1 LSIPVLTLRPE
12 FRSAALKGTAIELAT
27 RGHTGATQIPAAD
40 FLNITYPNHDLIKAL
55 QAIGP
60 HQDRPVVLIG
70 ERGVGKSHLMAALHH
85 AGTDPAATHKW
96 LNYWAKTLSRP
107 DLAQIALRPSMKV
120 ISEKLT
126 SNSYKFLWDLLLDNH
141 PKGEFIRGKW
151 QAEGKR
157 QTNVPSEALILEL
170 LQHQPVMLLLDEFQ
184 TWFDGQTETS
194 AKPQRTWAFN
204 FIQTLSEIAK
214 NNPDLLV
221 LVISVRNGKTDAYL
235 QVRRVAPLEID
246 FKSVQSKVDRRRLL
260 LHRLFDNRINVP
272 ASEIEPAIAPNLA
285 AHLKL
290 KEIAPSEHERWRQ
303 EYLEYWPFAP
313 QLIQLL
319 EDQILVA
326 TQAQDTRD
334 LIRILASLFKARGKN
349 VPVLTAADF
358 DIEDDAAGIGALI
371 DSVANDQHK
380 TLRAKAVRNL
390 EAVRA
395 AVAHHASVLPD
406 LNDIMSALWVRS
418 ISVGNQ
424 PGADARTLQVDCTR
438 TQELDD
444 NLFASE
450 MLTIVDNSF
459 NIHPRGET
467 YQFREEE
474 NPRARVMATARNERQ
489 FQDGRDLQHLAK
501 EIRYVFAG
509 GDQVAKSWRIVVLPR
524 DWDTDPWSKLEPEEQ
539 PSEWKDGRLP
549 ILVLPEEP
557 DNLQAKLGVW
567 LKSHLIERRNIPRYL
582 LPRAEDGSI
591 FLDTS
596 LVVLARAVM
605 TATSWKADSPE
616 YGRLEKEFRAQLHEA
631 IRKRY
636 DHFAILHRWNFGD
649 PAKAIF
655 NVEGLKVQGDKVPE
669 AIETAIRDD
678 LFEPEA
684 FRNLVLRQANE
695 SASVAKILKECQEA
709 RPGDEDCIPWLGETQ
724 MVEKI
729 VRLCAQGRIAID
741 NRGLELLQAKPG
753 ENEEQAWARMR
764 GKLGGGAYLDNTL
777 VSLPHSS
784 PATHGAGA
792 TPPPAGGLA
801 QPNLFPPGGPSAPP
815 ASSAGGFDEGAP
827 SPPVQPNGGQP
838 APGQPTSGT
847 PTNGDIFGTGGGPRK
862 TYQSEKPTSAL
873 NLLSQIEKWGV
884 NAGTNVANV
893 TLVVNVKTGAQLGA
907 LIKKLPA
914 DGVLWDLH
922 LDKEE

>member
-1 LSIPVLTLRPE
+1 MSIPLLTLRQE

-27 RGHTGATQIPAAD
+27 RGKTGATQIPAVE
-40 FLNITYPNHDLIKAL
+40 FLNITYPSYDLVKAL

-85 AGTDPAATHKW
+85 AGCDPAATKAW
-96 LNYWAKTLSRP
+96 LGYWAATLNRP
-107 DLAQIALRPSMKV
+107 DLALIALRPNMKV

-126 SNSYKFLWDLLLDNH
+126 SNSYKFLWDLLFDNH

-157 QTNVPSEALILEL
+157 QTNVPPEALILEL

-184 TWFDGQTETS
+184 TWFDGQTEAPS
-194 AKPQRTWAFN
+194 KPQRTWAFN
-204 FIQTLSEIAK
+204 FIQTLSEIAR
-214 NNPDLLV
+214 NHPDLLV

-246 FKSVQSKVDRRRLL
+246 FKSAQSKADRRRLL

-272 ASEIEPAIAPNLA
+272 ASDVEPVIEPNLTA
-285 AHLKL
+285 YLRL
-290 KEIAPSEHERWRQ
+290 KEIAPSDHERWRQ
-303 EYLEYWPFAP
+303 EYLEFWPFAP

-334 LIRILASLFKARGKN
+334 LIRILANLFKARGKN
-349 VPVLTAADF
+349 APVLTAADF

-395 AVAHHASVLPD
+395 AVPHQADVLPD
-406 LNDIMSALWVRS
+406 LKDIMAALWVRS

-438 TQELDD
+438 TKPLDD

-489 FQDGRDLQHLAK
+489 FQDGRDLEHLAK

-509 GDQVAKSWRIVVLPR
+509 GDQVAKGWRVVALPR
-524 DWDTDPWSKLEPEEQ
+524 DWDTDPWSKLPADEQ
-539 PSEWKDGRLP
+539 QPEWKDGRLP

-557 DNLQAKLGVW
+557 DNLHAILGAW
-567 LKSHLIERRNIPRYL
+567 LKSHLTERRNIPRYL
-582 LPRAEDGSI
+582 LPRAEDGNI

-596 LVVLARAVM
+596 LVVLARAIM
-605 TATSWKADSPE
+605 TAASWKADNSE
-616 YGRLEKEFRAQLHEA
+616 YGKLEREFRAQLHEA

-636 DHFAILHRWNFGD
+636 DRFAILHRWNFGD
-649 PAKAIF
+649 PVKAIF
-655 NVEGLKVQGDKVPE
+655 SVEGLKVQGEKVPE

-684 FRNLVLRQANE
+684 FLNLVLRQANE

-709 RPGDEDCIPWLGETQ
+709 RPADEDCIPWLGETQ

-729 VRLCAQGRIAID
+729 VRLCAQGHIAVD
-741 NRGLELLQAKPG
+741 YRGLELLQAKPG
-753 ENEEQAWARMR
+753 ESEEQAWTRMR
-764 GKLGGGAYLDNTL
+764 GKVGGGAHLDNTL

-784 PATHGAGA
+784 PATHGSGAAPAGA
-792 TPPPAGGLA
+792 LA
-801 QPNLFPPGGPSAPP
+801 QPNLFPPGGQPTPP
-815 ASSAGGFDEGAP
+815 PGGAGGFNEGGQP
-827 SPPVQPNGGQP
+827 TTVQPNGGQST
-838 APGQPTSGT
+838 PGQPTGGAAT
-847 PTNGDIFGTGGGPRK
+847 GGNIFGTEGGAQK

-873 NLLSQIEKWGV
+873 NLLSQIEQWGV
-884 NAGTNVANV
+884 NAGAKVNNV
-893 TLVVNVKTGAQLGA
+893 TLVVNVTTGAQLAA

-914 DGVLWDLH
+914 DGVLWDLQ
-922 LDKEE
+922 LNKEE

>member
-1 LSIPVLTLRPE
+1 MAIPVLTLRPE
-12 FRSAALKGTAIELAT
+12 FRTTALKGTAIELAT
-27 RGHTGATQIPAAD
+27 RSKTGATQIPAAD
-40 FLNITYPNHDLIKAL
+40 FLNITYPSHDLIKAL

-85 AGTDPAATHKW
+85 AGTDPLATQKW
-96 LNYWAKTLSRP
+96 LHYWAKTLNRP
-107 DLAQIALRPSMKV
+107 ELAQIALRPSMKV

-126 SNSYKFLWDLLLDNH
+126 SNSYKFLWDLVLDNH

-170 LQHQPVMLLLDEFQ
+170 LQHQAVMLLLDEFQ
-184 TWFDGQTETS
+184 TWFDGQTETPS
-194 AKPQRTWAFN
+194 KPHRTWAFN
-204 FIQTLSEIAK
+204 FIQTLSEIAR
-214 NNPDLLV
+214 NYPDLLV

-246 FKSVQSKVDRRRLL
+246 FKSVQSKADRRRLV

-272 ASEIEPAIAPNLA
+272 TGDIEPAIEPNLVA
-285 AHLKL
+285 YLKL
-290 KEIAPSEHERWRQ
+290 KEIAPSEYDRWRQ
-303 EYLEYWPFAP
+303 EYLEFWPFAP

-334 LIRILASLFKARGKN
+334 LIRILASLFKARGKIA
-349 VPVLTAADF
+349 PVLTAADF
-358 DIEDDAAGIGALI
+358 DIEDDEAGIGALI

-395 AVAHHASVLPD
+395 AVPNYASVLPD
-406 LNDIMSALWVRS
+406 LNDIMAALWVRS

-424 PGADARTLQVDCTR
+424 PGADARTLQIDCTR
-438 TQELDD
+438 TKALDD
-444 NLFASE
+444 NLFATE
-450 MLTIVDNSF
+450 MLSIVDNSF
-459 NIHPRGET
+459 NIHSRGEI

-474 NPRARVMATARNERQ
+474 NARARVMATARNDRQ
-489 FQDGRDLQHLAK
+489 FQDGRDLSHLAK

-509 GDQVAKSWRIVVLPR
+509 GDQVAKGWRIVVFSR
-524 DWDTDPWSKLEPEEQ
+524 DWDTDPWSKLVADEQ

-549 ILVLPEEP
+549 ILVFPEEP
-557 DNLQAKLGVW
+557 DNLHATLGAW
-567 LKSHLIERRNIPRYL
+567 LKSQLTERRNIPRYL
-582 LPRAEDGSI
+582 LPRAEDGNI
-591 FLDTS
+591 FFDTS

-605 TATSWKADSPE
+605 TAASWKADSPE
-616 YGRLEKEFRAQLHEA
+616 YGRLEKEFRTQLHEA

-636 DHFAILHRWNFGD
+636 DRFAILHRWNFGD
-649 PAKAIF
+649 PTKAIF
-655 NVEGLKVQGDKVPE
+655 SVEGLKVQGDKVPE

-695 SASVAKILKECQEA
+695 SASVTKILKECQEA
-709 RPGDEDCIPWLGETQ
+709 RPAEEDCIPWLGETQ

-753 ENEEQAWARMR
+753 ESEEQAWARMR

-777 VSLPHSS
+777 VSLPYSS
-784 PATHGAGA
+784 PATHGSGA
-792 TPPPAGGLA
+792 AAAPAGGPA
-801 QPNLFPPGGPSAPP
+801 QPNLFPPGGQFSNPP
-815 ASSAGGFDEGAP
+815 TTA
-827 SPPVQPNGGQP
+827 QPNGGYPPPDQSTGG
-838 APGQPTSGT
+838 AANAG
-847 PTNGDIFGTGGGPRK
+847 NIFGTGGSARK

-884 NAGTNVANV
+884 NAGANVVNV
-893 TLVVNVKTGAQLGA
+893 TLIVNVTTGAQLAA
-907 LIKKLPA
+907 LIKKLPT